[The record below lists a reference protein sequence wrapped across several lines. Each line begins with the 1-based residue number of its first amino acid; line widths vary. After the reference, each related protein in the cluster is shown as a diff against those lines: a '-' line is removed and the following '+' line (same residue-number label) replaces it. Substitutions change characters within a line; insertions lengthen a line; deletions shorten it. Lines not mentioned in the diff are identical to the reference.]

1 VSLCEF
7 VCLSFGD
14 LERLKQE
21 RDKCLKQD
29 ETLICQCSN
38 KRQDDNTEEAYD
50 IYNTDGESCID

>member
-29 ETLICQCSN
+29 ETLICRCSN

-50 IYNTDGESCID
+50 IYNT